1 MSCYSEIHRKAA
13 VGLVVCFIAFCTSR
27 DGAHGQT
34 AENGKAAVFP
44 GKEWERVEKS
54 ESVGYSSARLQALR
68 GWLQS
73 LDTTAMM
80 VSVGGRSLFEYG
92 DLTHQSYL
100 ASVRKS
106 VLAILYGKYV
116 EDGKIQLDK
125 TLRELEFTDVGG
137 LSPREQEATIE
148 HLISARSGV
157 YHLASNPGDSTGSA
171 PPRNSQRPGAY
182 YLYNNWDF
190 NAAGAV
196 FEKLT
201 GRDIYDALETDLA
214 KPVGMQ
220 DFERARQ
227 QKSGDANRSTHKAYH
242 IWLSTRDMAR
252 VGLLMLRH
260 GNWNGRQVV
269 SREWAQRVTSLV
281 TPLNE
286 MNPPELRSLGTGSRW
301 GYGYMWWV
309 WDAPNSPGPFEGAYT
324 GMGAGGQYITVLP
337 KLDMVIAHK
346 TDMGQPPAQGP
357 NERRRNVSLAEYDS
371 IIRILIAARCPGGKC
386 S

>member
-1 MSCYSEIHRKAA
+1 MSFYKGGGLHRKAA
-13 VGLVVCFIAFCTSR
+13 WLIVCAIAFCLPLNASPR
-27 DGAHGQT
+27 ASYGQT
-34 AENGKAAVFP
+34 AEKEKAAVFP
-44 GKEWERVEKS
+44 GKDWERIEKA
-54 ESVGYSSARLQALR
+54 ESAGYSSARLQALR

-116 EDGKIQLDK
+116 ENGKIQLDK

-137 LSPREQEATIE
+137 LSPREQEATVE
-148 HLISARSGV
+148 HLIAARSGV
-157 YHLASNPGDSTGSA
+157 YHLASNPGDSTDSA
-171 PPRNSQRPGAY
+171 PPRSSQRPGAY

-201 GRDIYDALETDLA
+201 KRDIYDALETDLA
-214 KPVGMQ
+214 RPVGMQ
-220 DFERARQ
+220 DFDRARQ
-227 QKSGDANRSTHKAYH
+227 QKSGDVNRSQHKAYH

-252 VGLLMLRH
+252 IGLMMLRQ
-260 GNWNGRQVV
+260 GNWAGQQVV
-269 SREWAQRVTSLV
+269 SREWARRVTSLV
-281 TPLNE
+281 TPFNE
-286 MNPPELRSLGTGSRW
+286 MNPPELRSLGSGSRW

-324 GMGAGGQYITVLP
+324 GMGAGGQYIT
-337 KLDMVIAHK
+337 
-346 TDMGQPPAQGP
+346 
-357 NERRRNVSLAEYDS
+357 
-371 IIRILIAARCPGGKC
+371 
-386 S
+386 